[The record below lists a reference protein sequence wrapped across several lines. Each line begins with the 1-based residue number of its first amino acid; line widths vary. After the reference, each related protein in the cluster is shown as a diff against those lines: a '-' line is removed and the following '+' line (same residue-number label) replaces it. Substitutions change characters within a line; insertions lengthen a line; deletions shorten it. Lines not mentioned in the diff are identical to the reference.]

1 MSLEAPTAPGVVFK
15 GSAKRAKNKNGATFY
30 GVYIME
36 CTDRDGNSWTIERR
50 FSEFVQLKKSL
61 IKDKCVKV
69 KQMETLPHGQGRFPK
84 KGPKSTDSKVMQER
98 LESLDVWLGRVL
110 KLYAENLNLCAFFK
124 EVAAIK
130 RDVGVAAPAP
140 PIGGMEPVRAS
151 PPKPI
156 PAQRPRQCQTSSA
169 RARAPCASSSYNLLA
184 SCPM

>member
-1 MSLEAPTAPGVVFK
+1 MPLEAPTALVFK
-15 GSAKRAKNKNGATFY
+15 GSAERTNGKKSY